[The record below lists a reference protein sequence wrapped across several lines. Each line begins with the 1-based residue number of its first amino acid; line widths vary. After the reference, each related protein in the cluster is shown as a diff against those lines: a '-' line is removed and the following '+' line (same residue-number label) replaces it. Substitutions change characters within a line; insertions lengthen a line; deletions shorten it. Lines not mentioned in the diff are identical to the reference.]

1 MNLPTIKING
11 IEFKPVVKVF
21 TFRNK
26 NDLEKLAQA
35 VAIAANADL
44 LYETV
49 KNIDEEN
56 LEDADVEFPL
66 ASIKF
71 MKRRII
77 NNE

>member
-11 IEFKPVVKVF
+11 IEFQPVFNVF

-26 NDLEKLAQA
+26 NDIEKLAQA

-56 LEDADVEFPL
+56 LEDADTEFPL
-66 ASIKF
+66 ALIKF